1 MDKPLATILRPTSLK
16 DIIGQ
21 THLLNNENGV
31 INRMLKQKYL
41 TSLIFYGNPGTGK
54 TTIAQFLVNDLNYE
68 FGIFNAAVDKKE
80 DLEKLIKNAKKI
92 QPYIIIIEEI
102 QRMNRDRQDL
112 LLQYLEH
119 GNFILMACTTENPYF
134 VINQALRSRC
144 LLLELKPITNEEML
158 VGLQKLI
165 VKNPILDFIISKEL
179 LEIICALSSGD
190 LRIAINILELLMKLY
205 PKEVITLDIIN
216 AIMPQASSWNAK
228 ESGEHHDLKSAL
240 QKSIR
245 GSDVNAA
252 LHYFSRL
259 LVSGDYEALLRR
271 MLIIVYE
278 DIGLANPALGIRVKN
293 AIDTF
298 RQIGMPEGLIPLG
311 LVVIEMSLSE
321 KSNSANLATQAAYN
335 DVLQG
340 QVYPTPDYLKYSW
353 SKTLKKPM
361 SKGKFYK
368 FPHDYENDYIEQQ
381 YLPNKIKNKIYYQ
394 PKLHNIYEKK
404 LNEIY
409 QKFTKKK

>member
-1 MDKPLATILRPTSLK
+1 MDKPLATILRPTTVN

-21 THLLNNENGV
+21 SHLINDKNGI
-31 INRMLKQKYL
+31 INRILNQKFL

-54 TTIAQFLVNDLNYE
+54 TTIAQALANDLKCE
-68 FGIFNAAVDKKE
+68 FGVFNAAIDKKE
-80 DLEKLIKNAKKI
+80 NLEKLIKIAQNTK
-92 QPYIIIIEEI
+92 PYIIIIEEI

-134 VINQALRSRC
+134 VINPALRSRC
-144 LLLELKPITNEEML
+144 LLLELKPISNEEML
-158 VGLQKLI
+158 LGLKKI
-165 VKNPILDFIISKEL
+165 ITNNSFFNFNISDEILEK
-179 LEIICALSSGD
+179 ICNLATGD
-190 LRIAINILELLMKLY
+190 LRIAINILEILIKLY
-205 PKEVITLDIIN
+205 PNEIITIDIIN
-216 AIMPQASSWNAK
+216 AIMPKASNWNAK
-228 ESGEHHDLKSAL
+228 EGNEHHDLKSAL

-252 LHYFSRL
+252 LHYLARL
-259 LVSGDYEALLRR
+259 LATGDYESLLRR

-278 DIGLANPALGIRVKN
+278 DIGLANPALAIRVKT

-298 RQIGMPEGLIPLG
+298 RQIGMPEGIIPLG
-311 LVVIEMSLSE
+311 LVVIEMALSE
-321 KSNSANLATQAAYN
+321 KSNSANLAVQKAYS

-340 QVYPTPDYLKYSW
+340 KIYPIPDYLKHNW
-353 SKTLKKPM
+353 SKTLKK
-361 SKGKFYK
+361 SVGKGKLYK
-368 FPHDYENDYIEQQ
+368 FPHDYANDYVQQQ
-381 YLPNKIKNKIYYQ
+381 YLPTKLKDTKYYQ

-409 QKFTKKK
+409 NRFTKK